1 MSQERE
7 LAFDFNRFYADTVGP
22 MGLTESDLDAVRSM
36 ARKAHGQVFHPDRSL
51 RPGFI
56 ALSET
61 AEIAGQIAAEAA
73 QHRERFNNFVV
84 LGIGGSA
91 LGNIALQTA
100 LNHPFYNL
108 LPAAQ
113 RARCPRLFVLD
124 NIDPDFVDGALDVLP
139 PEETLYNVISKS
151 GKTAETLA
159 QFMLFGR
166 QLEERL
172 GPRAAEH
179 LIITTDA
186 DKGPL
191 RAAADSL
198 GCRSHV
204 IPADVGGRFSVL
216 TPVGLVS
223 AAYTGID
230 VEELIRGAAMMRDR
244 CSNGDMMT
252 NPALFYAAA
261 QYLFNVDKGALISV
275 LFAYSHRLRDLADWY
290 RQLLAE
296 SIGKRF
302 DRGGKEVFTGVTPVK
317 ALGVT
322 DQHSQVQLYA
332 EGPAD
337 KTFTFLSVEKSRSR
351 VTIPGDGQIA
361 KGQDYLA
368 GRTLADLFS
377 AELRGTELALTDA
390 GRPSCR
396 IVFPEVT
403 ASAVGQ
409 FFFMMELH
417 IAYAGVLY
425 NINPFDQPGVEAG
438 KRATFALMG
447 RKGYEE
453 LREKIESQKV
463 RPDRIL

>member
-1 MSQERE
+1 MSQARE

-22 MGLTESDLDAVRSM
+22 MGLSENDLDGVRTL
-36 ARKAHGQVFHPDRSL
+36 AHKAHEQVFADDLSQ

-56 ALSET
+56 ALADRVE
-61 AEIAGQIAAEAA
+61 AAQGLAAEAA
-73 QHRERFNNFVV
+73 VHRKGFKNFVV

-108 LPAAQ
+108 LPSAE
-113 RARCPRLFVLD
+113 RADCPRLFVLD
-124 NIDPDFVDGALDVLP
+124 NIDPDFLSGALDVLP

-151 GKTAETLA
+151 GQTAETQA

-166 QLEERL
+166 RLEERL

-179 LIITTDA
+179 LIITTDVE
-186 DKGPL
+186 KGPL
-191 RAAADSL
+191 RTAADAL

-230 VEELIRGAAMMRDR
+230 VVELIEGAAMMRDR
-244 CSNGDMMT
+244 CSSGEMMK

-261 QYLFNVDKGALISV
+261 QYLFNCHKGAMISV
-275 LFAYSHRLRDLADWY
+275 LFAYSQRLKDLADWY

-296 SIGKRF
+296 SLGKRF
-302 DRGGKEVFTGVTPVK
+302 DLDGNEVFTGVTPVK

-337 KTFTFLSVEKSRSR
+337 KTFTFLSVEEPRSSLN
-351 VTIPGDGQIA
+351 IPGDGRIA

-368 GRTLADLFS
+368 GSTLADLFA
-377 AELRGTELALTDA
+377 AELRGTELALTEA

-396 IVFPEVT
+396 IVFPEVS

-438 KRATFALMG
+438 KKATFALMG

-453 LREKIESQKV
+453 LREKILSEKT